1 MARVLKEGGEGG
13 TRSPRPF
20 QKWRTPQ
27 IKRKETVDT
36 EERLRNKGLRREGP
50 T

>member
-1 MARVLKEGGEGG
+1 MG
-13 TRSPRPF
+13 SPRPF
-20 QKWRTPQ
+20 QEWRTPQ
-27 IKRKETVDT
+27 IKGKEIAGT